1 MVTLAG
7 ILLALLILIIRVD
20 RNWLEWLALIGVL
33 LLARFL
39 PSFGAKQFR
48 LVEAFCGRLAR
59 RRGLSLA
66 AIGLT
71 TIGLRLALLPLMP
84 VPQPL
89 IVDEYSHL
97 LLADTLA
104 HGRLANPA
112 HPIWK
117 YFETIQV
124 IQQPTYSSMY
134 FPVQGMFLAAGQ
146 LLGNPWFGVVVSVG
160 LMSAAVLWMLQGWF
174 PPGWALLGGVLCVL
188 RCGLFTYWMNS
199 YWGGAAGVIGGA
211 LVLGAMPRIHRG
223 MRCRHFV
230 LLAIGLLILINSRP
244 FEGAALALPAAIS
257 MAIWLW
263 RQRGAMLRKV
273 ALEAVPA
280 FLLVL
285 AIGGFLTTGYF
296 RAVTGDPLTPP
307 YVVNQRTYGWPL
319 TLAWFKVK
327 PVTHTWA
334 PMHDYYLG
342 EVKEHEKFQVRTHVT
357 ANGLDA
363 IVLWSF
369 FVGPLLSVPLIFLPA
384 VWREQRYRLLFAAA
398 GSMIVALSVEQSR
411 YPHYA
416 GPATCVAIALVVAS
430 MRHMRAA
437 GRHIERRR
445 ALPRML
451 LAAALACPVAL
462 ALMPVD
468 VNLTAP
474 RPVNPYSCWRCS
486 GPGNL
491 ARASVVNRFRK
502 MPGLHLL
509 IVRNGPKHDW
519 MNEWV
524 WNEAD
529 IDHAKVVWARDAGDG
544 NQSLLQY
551 FRNRTVWIVEPDCT
565 PPRVTRVPT
574 EPGP

>member
-7 ILLALLILIIRVD
+7 ILLALLTLIIRVD
-20 RNWLEWLALIGVL
+20 KNWLEWLTLIGVL
-33 LLARFL
+33 LLARFR

-48 LVEAFCGRLAR
+48 LVEAFWGRLAL

-71 TIGLRLALLPLMP
+71 AVGLRLALLPLMP

-89 IVDEYSHL
+89 IVDEFSHL
-97 LLADTLA
+97 LLADTLS

-112 HPIWK
+112 HAMWK
-117 YFETIQV
+117 YFETMQV
-124 IQQPTYSSMY
+124 IQHPTYSSMY

-146 LLGNPWFGVVVSVG
+146 LLGNPWFGVLISGG
-160 LMSAAVLWMLQGWF
+160 LMSAAVLWMLQGWL
-174 PPGWALLGGVLCVL
+174 PSRWALLGGVLFTV
-188 RCGLFTYWMNS
+188 RYGLFTYWMNS

-211 LVLGAMPRIHRG
+211 LVLGAMPRIHRA
-223 MRCRHFV
+223 MLCRHFV
-230 LLAIGLLILINSRP
+230 LLAIGLLILVNSRP

-257 MAIWLW
+257 LLNWLW
-263 RQRGAMLRKV
+263 RQRGAMLRKAV
-273 ALEAVPA
+273 LKAVPA

-285 AIGGFLTTGYF
+285 ALGGFLTTRYF
-296 RAVTGDPLTPP
+296 RAVTGNSLTPP
-307 YVVNQRTYGWPL
+307 YLVNQRTYGWPL
-319 TLAWFKVK
+319 TLAWFKVT
-327 PVTHTWA
+327 PVTHTWP

-342 EVKEHEKFQVRTHVT
+342 EVKQHQKFQLRTHVT
-357 ANGLDA
+357 ANGMDA

-384 VWREQRYRLLFAAA
+384 VWRDQRYRLLFAAA
-398 GSMIVALSVEQSR
+398 GCMIAALSVEQSR

-416 GPATCVAIALVVAS
+416 GPAACVAIALLVAS
-430 MRHMRAA
+430 LRHMRAA
-437 GRHIERRR
+437 GRRKGKGR

-451 LAAALACPVAL
+451 LASALACPVAL
-462 ALMPVD
+462 ALMPVH
-468 VNLTAP
+468 VAAFGT
-474 RPVNPYSCWRCS
+474 VKPYSCWRCNIF
-486 GPGNL
+486 GNIE
-491 ARASVVNRFRK
+491 RASVVNRFRN

-509 IVRNGPKHDW
+509 IVRYGPMHNW

-544 NQSLLQY
+544 NQALLQY

-565 PPRVTRVPT
+565 PPRVTKAQT
-574 EPGP
+574 EPRP

>member
-7 ILLALLILIIRVD
+7 MLLALLILIIRVD
-20 RNWLEWLALIGVL
+20 KNWLEWLALIGVL
-33 LLARFL
+33 LLARFR

-48 LVEAFCGRLAR
+48 RVEALCGRLAR
-59 RRGLSLA
+59 KRGLSVA

-71 TIGLRLALLPLMP
+71 TVALRLALLPLMP

-89 IVDEYSHL
+89 ITDEFSHL

-112 HPIWK
+112 HPMWK
-117 YFETIQV
+117 YFETIHV

-134 FPVQGMFLAAGQ
+134 FPAQGMFLAAGQ
-146 LLGNPWFGVVVSVG
+146 LLGNPWFGVLISVG

-174 PPGWALLGGVLCVL
+174 PPGWALLGGVICVV
-188 RCGLFTYWMNS
+188 RYGLFTYWMNS
-199 YWGGAAGVIGGA
+199 YWGGAAGAIGGA
-211 LVLGAMPRIHRG
+211 LVLGAIPRIHRS

-230 LLAIGLLILINSRP
+230 LLAIGLLILVNSRP

-257 MAIWLW
+257 LLNWLR
-263 RQRGAMLRKV
+263 RQRGAMLRK
-273 ALEAVPA
+273 AWLRAVPA

-285 AIGGFLTTGYF
+285 AAGGFLTTRYF
-296 RAVTGDPLTPP
+296 RAVTGDPLLAP
-307 YVVNQRTYGWPL
+307 YRVNQRTYGWPL
-319 TLAWFKVK
+319 TLAWFTVT
-327 PVTHTWA
+327 PVTHTWQ
-334 PMHDYYLG
+334 PMHDYYLW
-342 EVKEHEKFQVRTHVT
+342 EVQQHEKFQVRTHVME
-357 ANGLDA
+357 NGLDA

-384 VWREQRYRLLFAAA
+384 VWRDRRRRLLVATA
-398 GSMIVALSVEQSR
+398 GCMILALAVEQSR

-416 GPATCVAIALVVAS
+416 GPATCVALALVVAS
-430 MRHMRAA
+430 LRHMRAA
-437 GRHIERRR
+437 GRHIGRRR

-451 LAAALACPVAL
+451 LAAALACPVVL
-462 ALMPVD
+462 ALMPVHRI
-468 VNLTAP
+468 VLGT
-474 RPVNPYSCWRCS
+474 VNPYTCWRCS
-486 GPGNL
+486 TPGNL
-491 ARASVVNRFRK
+491 ERASVLNRFRD

-509 IVRNGPKHDW
+509 IVRNGPKHNW

-544 NQSLLQY
+544 NRALLQY

-565 PPRVTRVPT
+565 PPRVSKYTVSSR
-574 EPGP
+574 